1 MDMRR
6 FSTLLLAMLTLPLLG
21 ACSSSPA
28 SDVTSAPVKSTYSDE
43 DKQWTMQ
50 NKNYASTRY
59 SGLDSINTGNIKN
72 LKVAWTFSTGVLRG
86 HEGGPLVVGSTMY
99 VHTPFPNIVY
109 ALDLTKEGA
118 PVKWKYVPKQ
128 DPKVIPVA
136 CCDTVNRGLAY
147 ADGRIFQNQ
156 LDTTTVALDAETGKE
171 LWKVKQG
178 DYKVGQTITA
188 APLVIK
194 DKVISGVSGGE
205 FGVRGFL
212 TANDVKTGKQVW
224 RMYSTG
230 PEAEV
235 GFPGSEETWKGDE
248 WKRGGGTTWG
258 WYSYDPQLD
267 LLYYGTGNPG
277 SWNPDQRPGD
287 NKWSMTIFA
296 RNPDTGKAKWAFQ
309 KTPHDRW
316 DYDGINEMVLVDVT
330 IKGQPRKVLANFDRN
345 GFAYML
351 DRATGELLMADPFVT
366 VNWATG
372 VDLKSGRPIENPEKQ
387 TSSAKNTKDICP
399 SAMGGKNQQPVAFSP
414 KTSLVYVPTNN
425 LCMDYEG
432 VQVKYQAGQPYV
444 GAIVVSHAGPGG
456 NRGEFIAWDPTTNK
470 KVWGVKEPLANWGGA
485 LATGGDVVFYG
496 TMEGWLKAVNAKT
509 GEPLWK
515 FKTPSGI
522 IGNPIT
528 YVGPDGKQYVAVLSG
543 VGGWS
548 GIGVAAEIGA
558 EDPTA
563 GLGALGAFGDVG
575 DFSNQ
580 GGVLTVFSLP

>member
-1 MDMRR
+1 MKRLSM
-6 FSTLLLAMLTLPLLG
+6 LLLATVPIFAA
-21 ACSSSPA
+21 ACSQAA
-28 SDVTSAPVKSTYSDE
+28 SNPGVAAKSVASASAE

-59 SGLDSINTGNIKN
+59 SGLDSINTDNVKS

-86 HEGGPLVVGSTMY
+86 HEGAPLVVNNTMY

-128 DPKVIPVA
+128 DPRVVPVA

-156 LDTTTVALDAETGKE
+156 LDTTTVALDADTGKE
-171 LWKVKQG
+171 LWKVQQG

-188 APLVIK
+188 APIVIK
-194 DKVISGVSGGE
+194 DKVISGISGGE
-205 FGVRGFL
+205 FGVRGFV
-212 TANDVKTGKQVW
+212 TANDVKTGKQIW

-230 PEAEV
+230 PESEV

-258 WYSYDPQLD
+258 WYSYDPQLN
-267 LLYYGTGNPG
+267 LFYYGSGNPG

-296 RNPDTGKAKWAFQ
+296 RDPDTGRAKWAYQ

-316 DYDGINEMVLVDVT
+316 DYDGINEMVLIDVN

-351 DRATGELLMADPFVT
+351 DRTTGELLMADPFVV
-366 VNWATG
+366 VNWAKG
-372 VDLKSGRPIENPEKQ
+372 VDLKTGKPIENPEKQ
-387 TSSAKNTKDICP
+387 TSSARNTKDICP

-414 KTSLVYVPTNN
+414 RTNLIYVPTNN

-444 GAIVVSHAGPGG
+444 GAIVVSHPGPGG

-470 KVWGVKEPLANWGGA
+470 KVWGIKEGLANWGGA
-485 LATGGDVVFYG
+485 LATAGDVVFYG

-509 GEPLWK
+509 GDLLWK

-522 IGNPIT
+522 IGNPMT

-543 VGGWS
+543 IGGWS

-558 EDPTA
+558 DDPTA
-563 GLGALGAFGDVG
+563 GLGALGAFGDVAN
-575 DFSNQ
+575 FSNQ
-580 GGVLTVFSLP
+580 GGVLTVFDLP